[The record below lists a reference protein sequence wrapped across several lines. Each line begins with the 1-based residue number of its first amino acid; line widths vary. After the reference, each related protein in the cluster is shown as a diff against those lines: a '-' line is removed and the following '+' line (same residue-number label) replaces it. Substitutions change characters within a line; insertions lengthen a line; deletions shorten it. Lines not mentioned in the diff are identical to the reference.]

1 MYCSKNLFNIKTIK
15 VFIGL
20 YNSIILCVYFVDK
33 IFNPQKKQV
42 THKLST
48 VY

>member
-20 YNSIILCVYFVDK
+20 YDSVILYVCFVDK
-33 IFNPQKKQV
+33 NFNPQKK
-42 THKLST
+42 
-48 VY
+48 